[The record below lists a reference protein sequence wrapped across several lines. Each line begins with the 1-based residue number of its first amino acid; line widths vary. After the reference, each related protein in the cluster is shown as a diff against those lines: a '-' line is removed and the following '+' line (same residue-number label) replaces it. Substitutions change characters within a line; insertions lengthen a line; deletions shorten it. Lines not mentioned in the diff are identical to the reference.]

1 MPFEPGHKLSPGRKK
16 GVPNKI
22 NADLRNMIL
31 ESLELAGG
39 RDYLRRQAT
48 ENPSAYMS
56 LVGKV
61 IPKESILSGPDGG
74 PVQHSINVTF
84 E

>member
-22 NADLRNMIL
+22 NADLRQMIL
-31 ESLELAGG
+31 DSLEDAGG
-39 RDYLRRQAT
+39 RDYLRRQAE
-48 ENPSAYMS
+48 ENPSAYMA

>member
-1 MPFEPGHKLSPGRKK
+1 MPFEPGHKHSPGRKK

-22 NADLRNMIL
+22 NADLRQMIL
-31 ESLELAGG
+31 DSLEDAGG
-39 RDYLRRQAT
+39 KDYLRKQAI
-48 ENPSAYMS
+48 ENPSAYLA

-61 IPKESILSGPDGG
+61 IPKEMAITGPDGG
-74 PVQHSINVTF
+74 PIQHSINVKF